1 VINLNKGKSNT
12 KTQILKTS
20 LDLFSRRGYSA
31 VSIRDICGR
40 VGIKESSV
48 YYHFKNKQE
57 IFDSLCN
64 SFTETTY
71 AIPQEFSAQMRKVTS
86 VKEEEFLFVCRSFLN
101 DYLMNEKI
109 NKFIRMLIIEQSAN
123 AKAAELYHKV
133 LFDDAFNNQKAIFKW
148 LIQIGFLKDSDID
161 TITMDYYAPV
171 VYLFH
176 RYLVAGDITDE
187 IRAKANEHLLRHV
200 QCFLSKYKK
209 V

>member
-1 VINLNKGKSNT
+1 MNKNKSDT

-57 IFDSLCN
+57 IFDVLCA
-64 SFTETTY
+64 SFIETTY
-71 AIPQEFSAQMRKVTS
+71 AIPQAFSTQMQKVTS
-86 VKEEEFLFVCRSFLN
+86 VKEDEFLFVCKSFLN
-101 DYLMNEKI
+101 DYLMNEDI
-109 NKFIRMLIIEQSAN
+109 NKFIRMLIIEQSTN
-123 AKAAELYHKV
+123 EKVAEIYHKV
-133 LFDDAFNNQKAIFKW
+133 LFDDALNNQKIIFKW
-148 LIQIGFLKDSDID
+148 LVQVGFLNDSDID
-161 TITMDYYAPV
+161 TMTMDYYAPV

-176 RYLVAGDITDE
+176 RYLVAGDITE
-187 IRAKANEHLLRHV
+187 ESKSKINECLTRHV